1 MRLCIAFASIILV
14 GASAAWAAEI
24 PASSK
29 IESVTVFPSGA
40 EVLRVAKLKIEKGEH
55 VVVVNDIAAS
65 AVPGSIRVEGKATGK
80 LDIGSVDARR
90 LFIPRNDSEA
100 ANTERR
106 KLEDELELLR
116 DERSRYEAEVQSAET
131 QKTLIGNLAQMPT
144 RPAPAAGGAERGED
158 WPQILALIV
167 SGSREAQRTLVEAQ
181 VKIRELDHRIGDLEK
196 RLTEVAPEKEERTEV
211 KIHVVAAAP
220 VDADISVLYQ
230 VPSASWL
237 PAYDARLA
245 TGAKNVV
252 PKLDLLRRASITQ
265 RTGESWND
273 VSILLSTTRPTAGA
287 AAPDLEPITVDYE
300 PVFVPRP
307 VAAAPPAPMAA
318 GRAEAPADMA
328 GAETETDE
336 HELEKVRKRA
346 EEKTV
351 EVEQQKAAVIAA
363 PFQAIYAVPGRLSIP
378 ETGEAKRVQL
388 LEESIEPL
396 LAVRTV
402 PKEDTKA
409 FLYAKMM
416 LPRGGSPLLPG
427 TVSLFRDGTFV
438 GTGQLPVLN
447 PGEEHE
453 LGFGIDDL
461 VRVKYAV
468 AEEKKGETG
477 LISSSRTD
485 SRNYRITVKNMHER
499 AIQLSVL
506 DQVPVSKNQEIKVE
520 YTGRTPPTKQNV
532 DDKRGVVGWE
542 TKLEPDQEQVIEFG
556 YRMTW
561 PAAKNIVLGR

>member
-1 MRLCIAFASIILV
+1 
-14 GASAAWAAEI
+14 
-24 PASSK
+24 
-29 IESVTVFPSGA
+29 
-40 EVLRVAKLKIEKGEH
+40 
-55 VVVVNDIAAS
+55 
-65 AVPGSIRVEGKATGK
+65 
-80 LDIGSVDARR
+80 
-90 LFIPRNDSEA
+90 
-100 ANTERR
+100 
-106 KLEDELELLR
+106 
-116 DERSRYEAEVQSAET
+116 
-131 QKTLIGNLAQMPT
+131 
-144 RPAPAAGGAERGED
+144 
-158 WPQILALIV
+158 
-167 SGSREAQRTLVEAQ
+167 
-181 VKIRELDHRIGDLEK
+181 
-196 RLTEVAPEKEERTEV
+196 
-211 KIHVVAAAP
+211 
-220 VDADISVLYQ
+220 
-230 VPSASWL
+230 
-237 PAYDARLA
+237 
-245 TGAKNVV
+245 
-252 PKLDLLRRASITQ
+252 
-265 RTGESWND
+265 
-273 VSILLSTTRPTAGA
+273 
-287 AAPDLEPITVDYE
+287 
-300 PVFVPRP
+300 
-307 VAAAPPAPMAA
+307 MAA

-336 HELEKVRKRA
+336 RELDTMRKKA

-396 LAVRTV
+396 LVVRTV

>member
-1 MRLCIAFASIILV
+1 MRLCIAFTSILL

-131 QKTLIGNLAQMPT
+131 QKALISNLAQMPT

-252 PKLDLLRRASITQ
+252 PKLDLLRRASISQ
-265 RTGESWND
+265 RTGEPWND

-287 AAPDLEPITVDYE
+287 AAPDLQPITVDFE

-336 HELEKVRKRA
+336 RELDTMRKKA

-396 LAVRTV
+396 LVVRTV

>member
-1 MRLCIAFASIILV
+1 MRLSIAVASFLL
-14 GASAAWAAEI
+14 GAGTASAVEI
-24 PASSK
+24 PGSSK
-29 IESVTVFPSGA
+29 IDSVTVFPAGA
-40 EVLRVAKLKIEKGEH
+40 EILRVAKLKIEKGEH
-55 VVVVNDIAAS
+55 VVVLNDIAAS

-80 LDIGSVDARR
+80 LEIGSVDTRR

-100 ANTERR
+100 ASTERR
-106 KLEDELELLR
+106 KLEDELELMR
-116 DERSRYEAEVQSAET
+116 DERARYEAEVQSAET
-131 QKTLIGNLAQMPT
+131 QKTLIANLAQMPA
-144 RPAPAAGGAERGED
+144 RPAPAGGGAERGED
-158 WPQILALIV
+158 WPQVLALIV
-167 SGSREAQRTLVEAQ
+167 SGSREAQRLLVEAQ
-181 VKIRELDHRIGDLEK
+181 VKMRDLDHKISDAEK

-220 VDADISVLYQ
+220 VDADIAVRYQ
-230 VPSASWL
+230 VPAASWL
-237 PAYDARLA
+237 PAYDARLT

-265 RTGESWND
+265 RTGEPWVD
-273 VSILLSTTRPTAGA
+273 VNVLLSTTRPSAGA
-287 AAPDLEPITVDYE
+287 SAPDLQPVTVDFE

-307 VAAAPPAPMAA
+307 VAAAPPAPMATSRSEGA
-318 GRAEAPADMA
+318 ADMA
-328 GAETETDE
+328 AAESEADIAE
-336 HELEKVRKRA
+336 DAMVRKRA
-346 EEKTV
+346 DVKSV
-351 EVEQQKAAVIAA
+351 AAEQQQAAVISA
-363 PFQAIYAVPGRLSIP
+363 PFQAVYAVPGRLTIL

-409 FLYAKMM
+409 FLYAKMA
-416 LPRGGSPLLPG
+416 LPKSGSPLLPG
-427 TVSLFRDGTFV
+427 SVSLFRDGTFV
-438 GTGQLPVLN
+438 GTGQFPVLN
-447 PGEEHE
+447 PGEDHE

-461 VRVKYAV
+461 VRVKYSV

-532 DDKRGVVGWE
+532 DDKRGVVVWE
-542 TKLEPDQEQVIEFG
+542 TKLEPEQEQVIEFG